1 MKTWSPKNWPSA
13 RLWAGHFLGK
23 GCAHEASVF
32 DRVSNPQLSVGEKKL
47 FFFVKKIGK
56 FRKAQ
61 RKKIKATGN
70 PNTLR

>member
-1 MKTWSPKNWPSA
+1 M
-13 RLWAGHFLGK
+13 
-23 GCAHEASVF
+23 F

-70 PNTLR
+70 PNTLRYSLLAF